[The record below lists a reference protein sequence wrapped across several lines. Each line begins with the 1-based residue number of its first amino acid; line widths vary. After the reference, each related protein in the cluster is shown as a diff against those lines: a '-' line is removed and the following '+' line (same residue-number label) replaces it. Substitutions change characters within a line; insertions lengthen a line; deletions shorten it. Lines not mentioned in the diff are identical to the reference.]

1 MTDVN
6 TLKQRYEAVS
16 KEIQRRELHNEMR
29 QKEIAKAEEEIKEL
43 GFDPAR
49 VDEQIKALEDKIT
62 AKLTSLEQ
70 ELGLVEKELGL

>member
-6 TLKQRYEAVS
+6 KLKQRYEVIS

-29 QKEIAKAEEEIKEL
+29 AKEIAKAEEEIKAL

-49 VDEQIKALEDKIT
+49 VDEQIKALEEKIT

-70 ELGLVEKELGL
+70 ELDLVEKDLGL